1 MKLGLVDYFLVIS
14 LLVAKI
20 IHFLNIRKYLHIQ
33 NLIMAGAHVTKLVP
47 KLTPV
52 EECVDVP
59 KEVCQRKKGNP
70 RTVFKPVTKTWCYT
84 PTEESGL
91 A

>member
-1 MKLGLVDYFLVIS
+1 MIV
-14 LLVAKI
+14 
-20 IHFLNIRKYLHIQ
+20 RKSQIKYNTDKQWH
-33 NLIMAGAHVTKLVP
+33 MSGSHVTKLVP

-59 KEVCQRKKGNP
+59 KEICQRKKANP
-70 RTVFKPVTKTWCYT
+70 RTVLKPVTKTWCYT